1 MNSYLPLI
9 RDYAQRMGL
18 HILHEEES
26 DEILV
31 VQDDT
36 RGVCNLVLDC
46 EDPILVMEQVI
57 MEVKI
62 PSMELYQRLLQLNR
76 RWLHGAFVLDEEAK
90 RVIFRDTLQIENL
103 DFNEFEG
110 SINALSLGLAEF
122 SQELLQL
129 NR

>member
-1 MNSYLPLI
+1 
-9 RDYAQRMGL
+9 
-18 HILHEEES
+18 
-26 DEILV
+26 
-31 VQDDT
+31 
-36 RGVCNLVLDC
+36 
-46 EDPILVMEQVI
+46 
-57 MEVKI
+57 
-62 PSMELYQRLLQLNR
+62 MELYQRLLQLNR